1 MENQE
6 LNEHLSYIK
15 KQLDDLSKKELKKE
29 ITRFVIVIGGTII
42 LTTIGLAILSKQ

>member
-15 KQLDDLSKKELKKE
+15 KQLDDLTKKELKKK
-29 ITRFVIVIGGTII
+29 IIRFVIVIGGTII
-42 LTTIGLAILSKQ
+42 ITTIGFAILTKQ